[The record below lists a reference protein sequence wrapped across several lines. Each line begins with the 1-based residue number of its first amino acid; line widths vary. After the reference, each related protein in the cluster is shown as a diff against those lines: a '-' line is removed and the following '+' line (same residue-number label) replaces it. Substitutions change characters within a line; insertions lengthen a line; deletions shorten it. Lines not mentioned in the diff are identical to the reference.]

1 MNVVGRAVST
11 FGKRMLVVRCDA
23 AQLPGLYSE
32 VLDRNMNPVGRIV
45 DLFGNVK
52 APYAAV
58 VCRGGCSVRPE
69 DKLYGKVQAKTGKDR
84 PMHRKQQMHRNVKKK
99 YPGE

>member
-11 FGKRMLVVRCDA
+11 FGKRMLVIRCDA

-32 VLDRNMNPVGRIV
+32 VLDRNMNPVGMIV

-58 VCRGGCSVRPE
+58 VCRGCCSVRPE
-69 DKLYGKVQAKTGKDR
+69 ERLYAKVPATQGKDR
-84 PMHRKQQMHRNVKKK
+84 GMHRKQKMHDKRYKK
-99 YPGE
+99 

>member
-11 FGKRMLVVRCDA
+11 FGKRMLVIRCDA

-32 VLDRNMNPVGRIV
+32 VLDRNMNPVGMIV

-58 VCRGGCSVRPE
+58 VCRGGCSVKPE
-69 DKLYGKVQAKTGKDR
+69 EKLYAKVLAKPGKDR
-84 PMHRKQQMHRNVKKK
+84 HMYRKKQVHIKQQKK
-99 YPGE
+99 

>member
-11 FGKRMLVVRCDA
+11 FGKRMLVIRCDA
-23 AQLPGLYSE
+23 AQLPGLYSD
-32 VLDRNMNPVGRIV
+32 VLDRNMNTVGTIV

-58 VCRGGCSVRPE
+58 VCRGSCAIRPE
-69 DKLYGKVQAKTGKDR
+69 EKLYAKVPAKPGKDR
-84 PMHRKQQMHRNVKKK
+84 TMHRKEQVHWRQRR
-99 YPGE
+99 

>member
-11 FGKRMLVVRCDA
+11 FGKRMLVIRCDA

-32 VLDRNMNPVGRIV
+32 VLDRNMNPVGTIV

-58 VCRGGCSVRPE
+58 VCRGCCSVRPE
-69 DKLYGKVQAKTGKDR
+69 EKLYAKVLAAPGKDCE
-84 PMHRKQQMHRNVKKK
+84 MHRKQQKHWKQHKK
-99 YPGE
+99 

>member
-11 FGKRMLVVRCDA
+11 FGKRMLVIRCDA

-32 VLDRNMNPVGRIV
+32 VLDRNMNPVGMIV

-58 VCRGGCSVRPE
+58 VCRGCCSVRPE
-69 DKLYGKVQAKTGKDR
+69 ERLYAKVQATPGKDR
-84 PMHRKQQMHRNVKKK
+84 GMHRKQKMHHKQYKK
-99 YPGE
+99 

>member
-11 FGKRMLVVRCDA
+11 FGKRMLVIRCEA

-32 VLDRNMNPVGRIV
+32 VLDRNMNTVGMIV

-52 APYAAV
+52 EPYAAV
-58 VCRGGCSVRPE
+58 VCRGCCSVRPE
-69 DKLYGKVQAKTGKDR
+69 EKLYAKVQAKPGKDR
-84 PMHRKQQMHRNVKKK
+84 EMHRKQQVHWKQHKK
-99 YPGE
+99 